1 LSVIRTSQ
9 CRYLGLDFSIA
20 NRIYPISVTGG
31 LGKVAPRQALK
42 DGNSMKEV
50 SALLAGD
57 LRIYSAPKALLRH
70 IQWSLNQI
78 LGYPAELSWEE
89 QHLAAGCF
97 ATEYQWRDIKPVAS
111 KIASAL
117 KAWHFLRFEVREYS
131 TVGGEGVIY
140 RCTPDL
146 GLHQATT
153 SSTGDVMIHEN
164 RLVSALE
171 HNLSYESLHAAIK
184 ESLGLEW
191 DSELESFRRGVGAAG
206 EIRLV
211 GKR

>member
-1 LSVIRTSQ
+1 MAI
-9 CRYLGLDFSIA
+9 
-20 NRIYPISVTGG
+20 
-31 LGKVAPRQALK
+31 
-42 DGNSMKEV
+42 SMKEV
-50 SALLAGD
+50 NGLLAGD

-78 LGYPAELSWEE
+78 LGYPVELFWEE
-89 QHLAAGCF
+89 QHLQPGSY
-97 ATEYQWRDIKPVAS
+97 ATSYQWRDVKPAAS

-117 KAWHFLRFEVREYS
+117 KAWHYLRFEVREYS

-171 HNLSYESLHAAIK
+171 RNLSYESLRNSIR
-184 ESLGLEW
+184 ETLGVAW
-191 DSELESFRRGVGAAG
+191 DEELESFRRGVGEAG

-211 GKR
+211 GN